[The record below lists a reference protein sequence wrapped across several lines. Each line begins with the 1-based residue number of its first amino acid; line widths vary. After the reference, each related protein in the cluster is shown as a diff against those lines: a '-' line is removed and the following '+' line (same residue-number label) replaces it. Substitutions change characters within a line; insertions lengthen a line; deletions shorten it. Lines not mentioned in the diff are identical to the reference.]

1 MRKTTLK
8 SASQTMIVVL
18 ICVAALFALM
28 RLNRVYRPE
37 TGRSQG
43 FELFIGKGCI
53 HCHFTESTETKIG
66 PGLKG
71 LFERKTLP
79 ASGREATGENVRQQ
93 LTTPY
98 RAMPSFADRLTE
110 EEKSRLIDYLKTL

>member
-8 SASQTMIVVL
+8 SVSQTMMVVL
-18 ICVAALFALM
+18 VGAAAMLAM
-28 RLNRVYRPE
+28 VRLNRISPTGE
-37 TGRSQG
+37 GRSKG
-43 FELFIGKGCI
+43 FELFVDKGCI

-79 ASGREATGENVRQQ
+79 ASGREATEENVRQQ

-98 RAMPSFADRLTE
+98 RAMPSFADRLTGE
-110 EEKSRLIDYLKTL
+110 ERTRLIDYLKTL